1 MSSQGKADS
10 SLVTQSIKECGISDT
25 EDFHLL
31 WALPALPLTERFGF
45 YAPKQ
50 PLAFDQELL
59 ISLPTGHVQ
68 LRNQLNPQILYS
80 SSEYAF
86 RTGGSSTARSG
97 VAVFLHYL
105 KQLTADQIFESAV
118 DVGGNDLFVAR
129 SLVANAKHTAVIDPI
144 CSATDGQTIDGIKVF
159 GCFAEEV
166 DLSIDL
172 PRPDLVVCRHT
183 LEHIAKPRKLI
194 DQWFR
199 QCDPDCLYVVEIPC
213 LENLVESMRFDAV
226 FHQHFHYF
234 DLETFKHLIW
244 ECGGEYLDHAF
255 NHQGSCGGALIVT
268 FRRAKTVQPQPH
280 IDIAPRITRLEKRI
294 AQYKAQMQIMGELLD
309 ALPKPVYGYGASLML
324 ATLGYHLGTDFSA
337 LDCILDDDPLRDG
350 ATYENIPVTVKHTTK
365 VAPLPNSSY
374 IITSL
379 ENIRPIYRRIL
390 ELSPR
395 RILIPLIN

>member
-1 MSSQGKADS
+1 M
-10 SLVTQSIKECGISDT
+10 QSISECGIS
-25 EDFHLL
+25 EAKNFHSL
-31 WALPALPLTERFGF
+31 WALPALPLTERFGV
-45 YAPKQ
+45 YAPDQ
-50 PLAFDQELL
+50 QLHFDQELL

-68 LRNQLNPQILYS
+68 LRNQLDPKILYS

-86 RTGGSSTARSG
+86 RTGGSNNSRNGVELFLAYLHQFTAGR
-97 VAVFLHYL
+97 
-105 KQLTADQIFESAV
+105 TFESVV

-129 SLVANAKHTAVIDPI
+129 GLVSRAKHTAVIDPI
-144 CSATDGQTIDGIKVF
+144 CAKIDEQTISGIKVF
-159 GCFAEEV
+159 GCFVEDV
-166 DLSIDL
+166 DLSLDL
-172 PRPDLVVCRHT
+172 PRPDLIVCRHT
-183 LEHIAKPRKLI
+183 LEHIANPRKLI

-226 FHQHFHYF
+226 FHQHSHYF

-244 ECGGEYLDHAF
+244 ECGGEYLDHSF
-255 NHQGSCGGALIVT
+255 NHQGSCGGALIVI
-268 FRRAKTVQPQPH
+268 FRRAKTVQPRPH
-280 IDIAPRITRLEKRI
+280 IDIIPRITRLEKHI
-294 AQYKAQMQIMGELLD
+294 AQYKTQMQIVGELLY

-350 ATYENIPVTVKHTTK
+350 ATYENIPVTVKHTAK

-395 RILIPLIN
+395 RILVPLIN